1 MRQVEE
7 ERLVLGLLNELDAAF
22 GESFGELFLIVRSD
36 GRMNHLRAL
45 DQRKIGVGAGLG
57 LGMIGPHVVRV
68 RDAVKVI
75 EAVLGWQERLMVAEM
90 PFAEASRG
98 VTFLF
103 EDFSQRHFIRVNAVV
118 RLRAERA
125 ADTDAIGVTTG
136 KQRGAGGGA
145 DRLGD
150 VKGGELA
157 ALGSESVDVRRGVAF
172 GSEGR
177 DVGVAHVIHVDQ
189 DHVRPLFGSLGEEWK
204 NEKERGKKKTTHD
217 SGENERNRAVLRLI
231 EWRGAVITPLEWGK
245 PLGREGKW
253 VVALHPNRHSE

>member
-7 ERLVLGLLNELDAAF
+7 EGLVLGLLDELDAAF
-22 GESFGELFLIVRSD
+22 GESLGEQLLILGGDGAVDDFGAF
-36 GRMNHLRAL
+36 
-45 DQRKIGVGAGLG
+45 DQRQIRVGAGFG
-57 LGMIGPHVVRV
+57 LGMVGPHVVRV

-75 EAVLGWQERLMVAEM
+75 EAVVGWQKRRVVAEV

-103 EDFSQRHFIRVNAVV
+103 EDFSQRHFIRVNAVI

-125 ADTDAIGVTTG
+125 ADADTIGVTTG

-189 DHVRPLFGSLGEEWK
+189 DHVRPFIGGLSEERK
-204 NEKERGKKKTTHD
+204 NEKERGEKKTAHD
-217 SGENERNRAVLRLI
+217 SGVNERERAVLLAI
-231 EWRGAVITPLEWGK
+231 EWRGVSINSLE
-245 PLGREGKW
+245 
-253 VVALHPNRHSE
+253 